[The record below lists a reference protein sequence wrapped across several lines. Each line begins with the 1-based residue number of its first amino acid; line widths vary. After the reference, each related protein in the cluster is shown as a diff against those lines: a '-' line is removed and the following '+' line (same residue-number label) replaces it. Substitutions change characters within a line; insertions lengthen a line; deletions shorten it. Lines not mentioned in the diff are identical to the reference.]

1 MRDILESIRYTV
13 LRWFYVQEVYQ
24 MNSPANGPANN
35 RADILKQEILGQYKS
50 VRQFAIEMAI
60 PYSTLVTA
68 LDRGI
73 EGMAYGTVI
82 KMCDKLSLNPVDF
95 TSLERGQALGEQI
108 VENRV
113 MQIYY
118 KLNRNGR
125 RKAMDYMSDL
135 LLIDRYQN
143 AGGEQGG

>member
-1 MRDILESIRYTV
+1 M
-13 LRWFYVQEVYQ
+13 
-24 MNSPANGPANN
+24 NGPENSISGN
-35 RADILKQEILGQYKS
+35 RAEILKQEILKQYKS
-50 VRQFAIEMAI
+50 VRQFAIEMSI

-82 KMCDKLSLNPVDF
+82 KMCEKLSLNPVDF
-95 TSLERGQALGEQI
+95 TSLERGQGLGEQI

-113 MQIYY
+113 MQVYY
-118 KLNRNGR
+118 RLNRNGR

-135 LLIDRYQN
+135 VLIDKYQS
-143 AGGEQGG
+143 AGEE

>member
-1 MRDILESIRYTV
+1 M
-13 LRWFYVQEVYQ
+13 
-24 MNSPANGPANN
+24 NGPESSISGN
-35 RADILKQEILGQYKS
+35 RAEILKQEILKQYKS
-50 VRQFAIEMAI
+50 VRQFAIEMSI

-82 KMCDKLSLNPVDF
+82 KMCEKLSLNPVDF
-95 TSLERGQALGEQI
+95 TNLERGQGLGEQI

-113 MQIYY
+113 MQVYY
-118 KLNRNGR
+118 RLNRNGR

-135 LLIDRYQN
+135 VLIDKYQS
-143 AGGEQGG
+143 AGEE

>member
-1 MRDILESIRYTV
+1 MSIP
-13 LRWFYVQEVYQ
+13 E
-24 MNSPANGPANN
+24 NNPSNN
-35 RADILKQEILGQYKS
+35 RAEILKQEILKQYKS

-95 TSLERGQALGEQI
+95 TNLERGQGLGEQI

-118 KLNRNGR
+118 KLNRSGR
-125 RKAMDYMSDL
+125 RKVMEYMNDL
-135 LLIDRYQN
+135 QLIDRYQN
-143 AGGEQGG
+143 NGEE

>member
-1 MRDILESIRYTV
+1 
-13 LRWFYVQEVYQ
+13 
-24 MNSPANGPANN
+24 MNNPANSPANN

-143 AGGEQGG
+143 AGGEQVG

>member
-1 MRDILESIRYTV
+1 M
-13 LRWFYVQEVYQ
+13 
-24 MNSPANGPANN
+24 GN
-35 RADILKQEILGQYKS
+35 RAEILKQEILKQYKS
-50 VRQFAIEMAI
+50 VRQFAIEMSI

-125 RKAMDYMSDL
+125 RKAMDYMGDL

-143 AGGEQGG
+143 TDEE

>member
-1 MRDILESIRYTV
+1 
-13 LRWFYVQEVYQ
+13 

>member
-1 MRDILESIRYTV
+1 
-13 LRWFYVQEVYQ
+13 

-143 AGGEQGG
+143 AGGEQVG

>member
-1 MRDILESIRYTV
+1 MDSS
-13 LRWFYVQEVYQ
+13 
-24 MNSPANGPANN
+24 MN
-35 RADILKQEILGQYKS
+35 RADILKKEILKQYKS
-50 VRQFAIEMAI
+50 VRQFAIEMSI

-95 TSLERGQALGEQI
+95 TNLERGQGLGEQI

-113 MQIYY
+113 MQLYY

-125 RKAMDYMSDL
+125 RKVMDYMGDL
-135 LLIDRYQN
+135 MLIDRYQN
-143 AGGEQGG
+143 TEDDQA

>member
-1 MRDILESIRYTV
+1 MNGSENSI
-13 LRWFYVQEVYQ
+13 
-24 MNSPANGPANN
+24 SGN
-35 RADILKQEILGQYKS
+35 RAEILKQEILKQYKS
-50 VRQFAIEMAI
+50 VRQFAIEMSI

-82 KMCDKLSLNPVDF
+82 KMCEKLSLNPVDF
-95 TSLERGQALGEQI
+95 TSLERGQGLGEQI

-113 MQIYY
+113 MQVYY
-118 KLNRNGR
+118 RLNRNGR

-135 LLIDRYQN
+135 VLIDKYQS
-143 AGGEQGG
+143 AGEE

>member
-1 MRDILESIRYTV
+1 MS
-13 LRWFYVQEVYQ
+13 
-24 MNSPANGPANN
+24 NHAANDAEGGAAQNN
-35 RADILKQEILGQYKS
+35 RAEILKQAILRQYKS
-50 VRQFAIEMAI
+50 VRQFAIEMGI

-95 TSLERGQALGEQI
+95 TNLEQGQGLGEQI

-113 MQIYY
+113 MQVYY

-125 RKAMDYMSDL
+125 RKAMDYMGDL

-143 AGGEQGG
+143 TDEE